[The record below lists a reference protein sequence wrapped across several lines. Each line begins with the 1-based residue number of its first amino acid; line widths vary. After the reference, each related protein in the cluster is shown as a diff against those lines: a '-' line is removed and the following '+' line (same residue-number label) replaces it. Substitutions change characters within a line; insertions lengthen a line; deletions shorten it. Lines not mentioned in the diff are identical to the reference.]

1 MYCMYCGNKAENNE
15 KHCIKC
21 GAPIGI
27 SEKNLP
33 LELMPM
39 SAWSYFGHSI
49 LFNIPIAGVIILI
62 VFACGGT
69 RNVNKR
75 SFARSYFCWLA
86 IVGIGFIIMAAL
98 GVSITEML

>member
-1 MYCMYCGNKAENNE
+1 MYCMYCGKKTENDEE
-15 KHCIKC
+15 KCFNC
-21 GAPIGI
+21 GSPIGI
-27 SEKNLP
+27 NEYNLP
-33 LELMPM
+33 PELMPM
-39 SAWSYFGHSI
+39 SAWSYFRHSI

-69 RNVNKR
+69 RNINKR

-86 IVGIGFIIMAAL
+86 IVGIGLIIMAAL